1 MALSDLMGLSGHREG
16 VAFPNGPKQ
25 QNWCFFYVGKYS
37 LTYSVHGKKIT
48 KFDGGVISQFLKVS
62 YRNIK
67 GIGRLSVY
75 FCVCQSV
82 CL

>member
-37 LTYSVHGKKIT
+37 LTYSVHGKKIH
-48 KFDGGVISQFLKVS
+48 KIRRWGHFSVFKSIISYIL
-62 YRNIK
+62 
-67 GIGRLSVY
+67 
-75 FCVCQSV
+75 
-82 CL
+82 